1 MTNALPKGANAPL
14 PTETLTISAVHKGAN
29 TDLSAIMLA
38 ATGKVRN
45 DADFVFYGNPNSPD
59 SSVVYKDKNHSGDTY
74 SHSMTAALDKVPAE
88 IEKIQIT
95 LTIDPDTPAT
105 FSAVKD
111 LVISIKDAAGKEHAT
126 FSAEGTVENAFI
138 VGELYRRNGAWKVR
152 HVAQGFTGGLG
163 SIATA
168 FGLEVED
175 DPQAAAPVAAATPAT
190 PAAAAT
196 PAVPAAAPAPA
207 SRKISLSKVD
217 KVTAELEGKGSR
229 LVKLQKSAAISLKKN
244 NLDNVVARVVMVL
257 DASGSTQ
264 RMWPEI
270 MQGVTDRLA
279 TLALNLDDNGELEF
293 WVYATTC
300 KKFATVTLKNLD
312 GYIAALMR
320 GEDGSGAPAPK
331 AEKKGFWG
339 RATSAVSS
347 LGQGIVPGLGYDN
360 NEPVIM
366 EAIIKECKDSTTVPT
381 LVLFVTDGGIDK
393 DRAIEKLLVDSSRS
407 PIFWQFIGL
416 GGHSYG
422 VLERFDTLTG
432 RHVDNAG
439 FFAIDDYRKL
449 TDEDLYN
456 RIVQEFPKW
465 LSTVKSLGMIS

>member
-1 MTNALPKGANAPL
+1 MC
-14 PTETLTISAVHKGAN
+14 IR
-29 TDLSAIMLA
+29 D
-38 ATGKVRN
+38 R
-45 DADFVFYGNPNSPD
+45 
-59 SSVVYKDKNHSGDTY
+59 
-74 SHSMTAALDKVPAE
+74 
-88 IEKIQIT
+88 
-95 LTIDPDTPAT
+95 
-105 FSAVKD
+105 
-111 LVISIKDAAGKEHAT
+111 EHAT

-168 FGLEVED
+168 FGLEVDD
-175 DPQAAAPVAAATPAT
+175 DPQAAAPAK

-196 PAVPAAAPAPA
+196 PAVAATPAAVATPAAPAPA
-207 SRKISLSKVD
+207 PAPSRKISLSKVD

-229 LVKLQKSAAISLKKN
+229 LIKLQKSAAISLKKN

-293 WVYATTC
+293 WVYATSC

-312 GYIAALMR
+312 GFIAALMR
-320 GEDGSGAPAPK
+320 GEDGSGAAAPK
-331 AEKKGFWG
+331 AEKKGLWG
-339 RATSAVSS
+339 RVTSS
-347 LGQGIVPGLGYDN
+347 LGAGIVPGLGYDN

-366 EAIIKECKDSTTVPT
+366 DAIIKECKDSTTVPT

-416 GGHSYG
+416 GGSSYG

-465 LSTVKSLGMIS
+465 LSTVKALGMIS